1 MQPFVRLGTRI
12 TPALQ
17 QTIANATRGRIT
29 QFRGEL
35 VTSGSFLPGAVNHTF
50 FPKYLPV
57 IHRALDERFKNF
69 AFQPVEFDTSIP
81 NPITGEDDPGMV
93 LGAPGPRERLL
104 QMLELCPKDSYG
116 HYMLPI
122 FRGAH
127 FVVGNFSAA
136 QIDEVFGNVFE
147 LLCEPF
153 TKDLAQQLGVAET
166 EYWRSQEGMEWL
178 AGKLLNANGRAMLV
192 DLSGKIIRVKEE
204 MKTWWNPTS
213 KE

>member
-1 MQPFVRLGTRI
+1 MQPFMRLGRNI

-17 QTIANATRGRIT
+17 QTIAAATRGRVT

-35 VTSGSFLPGAVNHTF
+35 VTSGSLLPGAVDHTF

-57 IHRALDERFKNF
+57 IQNALNSRFKDF

-81 NPITGEDDPGMV
+81 NPITGEDEPGMTM
-93 LGAPGPRERLL
+93 GAPGPRERLL

-122 FRGAH
+122 FKGAQL
-127 FVVGNFSAA
+127 VVGNFAAA
-136 QIDEVFGNVFE
+136 QIDEVFGNVFD

-153 TKDLAQQLGVAET
+153 TTDLADQLGVAET
-166 EYWRSQEGMEWL
+166 AYWRSQEGIEWL
-178 AGKLLNANGRAMLV
+178 AGKLLSADGRATLV
-192 DLSGKIIRVKEE
+192 GLSGKIIRAKEE
-204 MKTWWNPTS
+204 MRKRLGVD
-213 KE
+213 E